1 MNPRPATSVT
11 PRHVLDVPD
20 RRAGHT
26 RITARAL
33 TRVVEAITADAFGT
47 PSDTVT
53 VALHDVRGRLGI
65 TARVSVPAP
74 SLLQAARG
82 DSHTDR
88 TDSVYERASRA
99 RTEIIRRARLIAGT
113 EVERVDIRVTGIH
126 RPAGG
131 SAR

>member
-1 MNPRPATSVT
+1 MNPRRAASLT

-33 TRVVEAITADAFGT
+33 TRVVEAITAEAFGT

-65 TARVSVPAP
+65 TAKVSVRAP

-82 DSHTDR
+82 DSRTAR

-99 RTEIIRRARLIAGT
+99 RTVIIDRAGLIAGT
-113 EVERVDIRVTGIH
+113 QVERVDIRVTGIH
-126 RPAGG
+126 RPAEG
-131 SAR
+131 RVR